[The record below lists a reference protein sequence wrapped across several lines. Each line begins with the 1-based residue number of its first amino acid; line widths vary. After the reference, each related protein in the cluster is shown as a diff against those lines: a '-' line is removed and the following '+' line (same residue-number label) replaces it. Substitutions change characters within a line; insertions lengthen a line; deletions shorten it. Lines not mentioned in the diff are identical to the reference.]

1 MTLHHGCLRLLL
13 TCLPVMWATAEPR
26 VGDADMALA
35 PFKHQDTPRSKF
47 FFFHGKAWGKSSED
61 PAWSCGSPVNL
72 TYLRWLSLLSFWTLI
87 SKRDTKTSVLNI
99 HGYCEVHNALQKM
112 KSTVQRE
119 LIMLLS
125 PASSSIIIFTHTQVL
140 ATTLRHRSTSVP
152 LLTLTSLLFFS
163 LILGLRAV

>member
-1 MTLHHGCLRLLL
+1 MAVWDYYLHVCLWCGPQQNRVLVML
-13 TCLPVMWATAEPR
+13 TWLSHHSNT
-26 VGDADMALA
+26 
-35 PFKHQDTPRSKF
+35 KTHQDLSF
-47 FFFHGKAWGKSSED
+47 FFTEKHEENLQKTQLGVVALLWIWHIFADTHYWAFEPSS
-61 PAWSCGSPVNL
+61 V
-72 TYLRWLSLLSFWTLI
+72 
-87 SKRDTKTSVLNI
+87 RDTKTSVLNI

-119 LIMLLS
+119 LIMLPS